1 MILSKRTIAMASMA
15 GLMLMS
21 MPTECA
27 ARQWSLKDC
36 IDYALANNIQ
46 LQKAKVQQLS
56 ALEDIKQSQSA
67 LLPSLS
73 LSTSQNVSYN
83 PWPEQ
88 GSAMIAGNK
97 VQADVKKVYY
107 NGSYSL
113 SGNWTVWNGGQNTNT
128 VKLNKLAAEQARLD
142 SAVTANNVLEQI
154 AQLYVQILYSD
165 EAISV
170 TKESLKTSQANEER
184 GKTMV
189 SVGKMS
195 KADLAQLTAQRAED
209 EYSIVEA
216 ESNLRN
222 YKRQL
227 KQLLQI
233 ADNDEFDVAIP
244 STTDEMA
251 LKEVPAMNDVYTA
264 ALAQRPEIQN
274 AKLGIESSDLSV
286 KIAKAGKMPT
296 VSLNAGLS
304 TSTTSMSQNGWGNQ
318 MKNNFTVGGG
328 VSVSIPLFD
337 NRKTKTSVNKAM
349 LQKESYMLDLQDKQ
363 TTLYSTVENYWLQAV
378 TNQNKF
384 KAARV
389 STESAQASYELLSE
403 QFNLGLKNIVELMTG
418 KTHLLQAQQNELQSK
433 YLAILNLN
441 MLDFYRTGE
450 IK

>member
-1 MILSKRTIAMASMA
+1 MASMA

-233 ADNDEFDVAIP
+233 ADNDEFDVVIP

-251 LKEVPAMNDVYTA
+251 LKDVPALNDVYA
-264 ALAQRPEIQN
+264 ASLTQRPEIQN

-286 KIAKAGKMPT
+286 KIAKAGKLPT
-296 VSLNAGLS
+296 VGLNAGLS
-304 TSTTSMSQNGWGNQ
+304 TSTTSMNSNGWGNQ

-328 VSVSIPLFD
+328 VTVSIPLFD
-337 NRKTKTSVNKAM
+337 NRKTKTAVNKAM
-349 LQKESYMLDLQDKQ
+349 LQKESYLLDLQDKQ

-403 QFNLGLKNIVELMTG
+403 QFNQGLKNIVELMIG
-418 KTHLLQAQQNELQSK
+418 KTNLLQAQQNELQSK

>member
-1 MILSKRTIAMASMA
+1 MASMA

-88 GSAMIAGNK
+88 GSAKIAGNK

-233 ADNDEFDVAIP
+233 ADNDEFDVVIP

-251 LKEVPAMNDVYTA
+251 LKDVPALNDVYA
-264 ALAQRPEIQN
+264 ASLTQRPEIQN
-274 AKLGIESSDLSV
+274 AKLGIESSDLNV

-296 VSLNAGLS
+296 VGLNAGLS
-304 TSTTSMSQNGWGNQ
+304 TSTTSMNSNGWGNQ
-318 MKNNFTVGGG
+318 VKNNFTVGGG
-328 VSVSIPLFD
+328 VTVSIPLFD
-337 NRKTKTSVNKAM
+337 NRKTKTAVNKAM
-349 LQKESYMLDLQDKQ
+349 LQKENYMLDLQDKQ

-403 QFNLGLKNIVELMTG
+403 QFNQGLKNIVELMTG
-418 KTHLLQAQQNELQSK
+418 KTNLLQAQQNELQSK

>member
-1 MILSKRTIAMASMA
+1 MASMA

-73 LSTSQNVSYN
+73 LSTSQNLSYN

-349 LQKESYMLDLQDKQ
+349 LQKESYLLDLQDKQ

>member
-1 MILSKRTIAMASMA
+1 MASMA

-170 TKESLKTSQANEER
+170 TKESLKTSQTNEER

-233 ADNDEFDVAIP
+233 ADNDEFDVVIP

-251 LKEVPAMNDVYTA
+251 LKDVPALNDVYA
-264 ALAQRPEIQN
+264 ASLTQRPEIQN

-304 TSTTSMSQNGWGNQ
+304 TSTTSMNQNGWGNQ

-349 LQKESYMLDLQDKQ
+349 LQKESYLLDLQDKQ

-403 QFNLGLKNIVELMTG
+403 QFNQGLKNIVELMTG
-418 KTHLLQAQQNELQSK
+418 KTNLLQAQQNELQSK

>member
-1 MILSKRTIAMASMA
+1 MASMA
-15 GLMLMS
+15 GLMLML

-73 LSTSQNVSYN
+73 LSTSQNVTYN

-233 ADNDEFDVAIP
+233 ADNDEFDVVIP

-251 LKEVPAMNDVYTA
+251 LKDVPALNDVYA
-264 ALAQRPEIQN
+264 ASLTQRPEIQN
-274 AKLGIESSDLSV
+274 AKLGIESSDLNV

-296 VSLNAGLS
+296 VGLNAGLS
-304 TSTTSMSQNGWGNQ
+304 TSTTSMNSNGWGNQ
-318 MKNNFTVGGG
+318 LKNNFTVGGG
-328 VSVSIPLFD
+328 VTVSIPLFD
-337 NRKTKTSVNKAM
+337 NRKTKTAVNKAM
-349 LQKESYMLDLQDKQ
+349 LQKENYMLDLQDKQ

>member
-1 MILSKRTIAMASMA
+1 MA

-88 GSAMIAGNK
+88 GSAMIARNK

-233 ADNDEFDVAIP
+233 ADNDEFDVVIP

-251 LKEVPAMNDVYTA
+251 LKDVPALNDVYA
-264 ALAQRPEIQN
+264 ASLTQRPEIQN

-286 KIAKAGKMPT
+286 KIAKAGKLPT
-296 VSLNAGLS
+296 VGLNAGLS
-304 TSTTSMSQNGWGNQ
+304 TSTTSMNSNGWGNQ

-328 VSVSIPLFD
+328 VTVSIPLFD
-337 NRKTKTSVNKAM
+337 NRKTKTAVNKAM
-349 LQKESYMLDLQDKQ
+349 LQKENYMLDLQDKQ

>member
-1 MILSKRTIAMASMA
+1 MASMA

-170 TKESLKTSQANEER
+170 TKESLKVSQTNEER

-233 ADNDEFDVAIP
+233 ADNDEFDVVIP

-251 LKEVPAMNDVYTA
+251 LKDVPALNDVYA
-264 ALAQRPEIQN
+264 ASLTQRPEIQN

-296 VSLNAGLS
+296 VGLNAGLS
-304 TSTTSMSQNGWGNQ
+304 TSTTSMNSNGWGNQ
-318 MKNNFTVGGG
+318 VKNNFTVGGG
-328 VSVSIPLFD
+328 VTVSIPLFD
-337 NRKTKTSVNKAM
+337 NRKTKTAVNKAM
-349 LQKESYMLDLQDKQ
+349 LQKENYMLDLQDKQ

-403 QFNLGLKNIVELMTG
+403 QFNQGLKNIVELMTG
-418 KTHLLQAQQNELQSK
+418 KTNLLQAQQNELQSK